1 MTYTSNVPQSNQSLG
16 GSQPIINAN
25 FTLIGS
31 NFAENH
37 VGFGLTNAGLHTFV
51 DLVSQGTTASNPAT
65 GVVSHYANAVNG
77 VTEWFFQR
85 EESGMTAGAAI
96 QMSVSTPVVA
106 ASGRTFLPGA
116 LLMIWGT
123 KTWTTASPTAVSF
136 QGGGFPN
143 ACLSVQVTS
152 SAGTSGA
159 ISLGAAA
166 VSETGFN
173 LTASGSQTQTGNAYY
188 LAIGY

>member
-1 MTYTSNVPQSNQSLG
+1 MTYTANVPQSNQSLG

-65 GVVSHYANAVNG
+65 GIVSHYANAVNG

-85 EESGMTAGAAI
+85 ENSGSII
-96 QMSVSTPVVA
+96 QMSVILKLSH
-106 ASGRTFLPGA
+106 
-116 LLMIWGT
+116 LLG
-123 KTWTTASPTAVSF
+123 
-136 QGGGFPN
+136 
-143 ACLSVQVTS
+143 
-152 SAGTSGA
+152 
-159 ISLGAAA
+159 
-166 VSETGFN
+166 
-173 LTASGSQTQTGNAYY
+173 
-188 LAIGY
+188 